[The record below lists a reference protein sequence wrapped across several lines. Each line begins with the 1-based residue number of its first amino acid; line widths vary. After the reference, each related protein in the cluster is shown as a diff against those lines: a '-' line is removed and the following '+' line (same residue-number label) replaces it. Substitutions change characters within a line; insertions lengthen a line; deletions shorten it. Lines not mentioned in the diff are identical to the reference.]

1 MVKRDFTANIENQ
14 IALKKNS
21 ISESKVIQLED
32 EKKLLLERI
41 KEYESKKDISGTV
54 KISLDDVII
63 VHNIRDSF
71 DYEEIETLAENIKE
85 LGQLQPV
92 LLTND
97 NHLVAGYR
105 RYNAVKS
112 LGDKGP
118 GFLYSLKLDKDYSEI
133 EPELFIKIQYSE
145 NENRRS
151 LDNFHISKLFNEF
164 LENGKNQREI
174 GEVFSK
180 TKSFVSSVIA
190 LKKIDKELV
199 KYLKEF
205 QIYAWSK
212 KVFTSVNIEENPEH
226 NKLYTSNKGI
236 LGWKPLYS
244 IAKFDD
250 ITEQK
255 KAFLKLYKNRL
266 SEDELNSDYFKNV
279 EPKNN
284 KTVEKKLSDAIKT
297 IKNLSEVL
305 NEIKESLSESEIKD
319 FENAKKYLEKLEN
332 IFIKNA
338 KKRKFLE

>member
-14 IALKKNS
+14 IAMKKNS

-32 EKKLLLERI
+32 EKRLLLERI
-41 KEYESKKDISGTV
+41 KEFEAKKDITGTV
-54 KISLDDVII
+54 KIELNQIKLVS
-63 VHNIRDSF
+63 NIRDNL
-71 DYEEIETLAENIKE
+71 DYEEIDSLARNIKE

-97 NHLVAGYR
+97 NNLIAGYR
-105 RYNAVKS
+105 RYNAVKL
-112 LGDKGP
+112 LGNKGP
-118 GFLYSLKLDKDYSEI
+118 GFLYALKLEKNYDEI

-164 LENGKNQREI
+164 LAKGKNQREI
-174 GEVFSK
+174 CDIFGK

-190 LKKIDKELV
+190 LKKIDPDLV

-212 KVFTSVNIEENPEH
+212 KVFTGVNIEDNEEH
-226 NKLYTSNKGI
+226 NKFYSMNKGI

-244 IAKFDD
+244 IAKFDEISD
-250 ITEQK
+250 QK

-266 SEDELNSDYFKNV
+266 SEEELNSEFFK
-279 EPKNN
+279 EQDLKTKN
-284 KTVEKKLSDAIKT
+284 KGSEKRFSNAVKS
-297 IKNLSEVL
+297 IKNLSEMF
-305 NEIKESLSESEIKD
+305 NEITENLSENEIKD
-319 FENAKKYLEKLEN
+319 FENAKKYLAKLEN
-332 IFIKNA
+332 ILLKNA
-338 KKRKFLE
+338 KKIK